1 MWNERFSEEEFA
13 YGKEPNDFLASI
25 SFDAAAGKVLCLA
38 EGQGRNAVY
47 LAGLGFDVTAVDL
60 SDVGLRRT
68 RELAS
73 ERNVQVDTICADL
86 STFEIEPNS
95 QDGIVM
101 IFGHT
106 PPIVRKHV
114 HLQIISGLKPGGF
127 FLLEGYSKNQLKNN
141 TGGPSVAPLLY
152 SLEEL
157 MKDFADDFEWEIAHE
172 IEREIIEGR
181 YHRGKSAV
189 VQLFGRKKPKLL

>member
-1 MWNERFSEEEFA
+1 MWNDRFAEEEFA

-25 SFDAAAGKVLCLA
+25 NFDRPLGNVMCLA

-60 SDVGLRRT
+60 SDVGLKRT
-68 RELAS
+68 KELAE
-73 ERNVQVDTICADL
+73 ERQVSVQTICADL
-86 STFEIEPNS
+86 STFEIEGES

-114 HLQIISGLKPGGF
+114 HLQIVAGLKPGGF
-127 FLLEGYSKNQLKNN
+127 LLMEGYGKNQLKYK
-141 TGGPSVAPLLY
+141 TGGPPVAPLLY
-152 SLEEL
+152 SLAEL
-157 MKDFADDFEWEIAHE
+157 MEDFGDDFEWEIAHE
-172 IEREIIEGR
+172 IERDIIEGT
-181 YHRGKSAV
+181 YHHGRSAV
-189 VQLFGRKKPKLL
+189 VQLYGRKK